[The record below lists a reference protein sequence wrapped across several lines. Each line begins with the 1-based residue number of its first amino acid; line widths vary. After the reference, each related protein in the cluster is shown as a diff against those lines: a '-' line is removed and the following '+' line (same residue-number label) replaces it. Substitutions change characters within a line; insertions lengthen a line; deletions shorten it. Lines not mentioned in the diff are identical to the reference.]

1 MQLLW
6 KRLKDAVLQGNTK
19 ISQGT
24 VDIESTATLKLA
36 GTAVTASA
44 AELNIMDGVTAT
56 AAELN
61 AVADASARIVTT
73 TATTLNLTVTEHG
86 DRVILI
92 NTNSTVA
99 NTFTLPLATGTGAKF
114 TLINNIA
121 QTQGSI
127 VVAANGTTQTLKGMA
142 LMANSSTTVNAI
154 FALSSATTDKITLN
168 RTTTGGAGPGDII
181 EIWDTGTSVMTCRVM
196 ASTVGNAAT
205 PFSET

>member
-1 MQLLW
+1 MQLW
-6 KRLKDAVLQGNTK
+6 KKLHDAIFTGNTK
-19 ISQGT
+19 IKNGT
-24 VDIESTATLKLA
+24 VDIESSATLKLA

-86 DRVILI
+86 DRVVVI

-99 NTFTLPLATGTGAKF
+99 NTFTLPSATGSGAKF

-142 LMANSSTTVNAI
+142 LLAN
-154 FALSSATTDKITLN
+154 SSATTGVQFFLTSATSDKVSFS
-168 RTTTGGAGPGDII
+168 RTTTGGAGPGDMV
-181 EIWDTGTSVMTCRVM
+181 EAWDTGTSVFTVRVT
-196 ASTVGNAAT
+196 AATVGNPAT